1 MQLDKLKMSTWK
13 NKHATIT
20 RKTLK
25 RDIKAHYKAF
35 INKSVVLP
43 PGIDRQVNETEQEVQ
58 KYKPSKQRDLVCHK

>member
-1 MQLDKLKMSTWK
+1 MQLDKLKIFTWK
-13 NKHATIT
+13 NKYATVS

-25 RDIKAHYKAF
+25 RDIKAHNKAF

-43 PGIDRQVNETEQEVQ
+43 PGKDRQVNETEQEVQ